1 MNRRERK
8 NKKRCLLKF
17 GYFLYIGLCLFSII
31 WLRATVVHMEY
42 EIGELDKHRAD
53 LTRERK
59 MVVAQ
64 RANYLSSEKI
74 EKLAYR
80 NLGMTFSK
88 RANVFY
94 VNRTNTAGP
103 LKASMR

>member
-31 WLRATVVHMEY
+31 WLRATVSHLEY
-42 EIGELDKHRAD
+42 EIGELDKYRAE

-64 RANYLSSEKI
+64 RENYFSSEKV
-74 EKLAYR
+74 EKVAHK
-80 NLGMTFSK
+80 NLEMTFSD
-88 RANVFY
+88 RVNVFY
-94 VNRTNTAGP
+94 VNRTKTAVP
-103 LKASMR
+103 VKASIR